1 MMYRVQA
8 IFIKVESIP
17 SLSCR

>member
-1 MMYRVQA
+1 MYRDQA